1 MALTPL
7 VGLPTDRK
15 LIGPHPFLAA
25 GEKYVRAVVD
35 GADAIPVL
43 MPSLQPAPD
52 PDTWLSR
59 LDGLLLTGAVSNI
72 EPHHYSDE
80 PSWEGNLHDPARDAN
95 TLALAPRAIAMGLP
109 VLAICR
115 GLQEV
120 NVALGGR
127 LHQKVHEVPGMMD
140 HRENLEDP
148 LDAQY
153 GPAHDIDLVPGGLL
167 ASLAGTSRVRVN
179 SLHGQG
185 IARLGEGLVAEARA
199 PDGLV
204 EAFRGTGPGFLL
216 GVQWHPEWQVS
227 SNPFYLAIFRAFGD
241 ACRAWAERRAA
252 TPAPDRTRTT
262 A

>member
-15 LIGPHPFLAA
+15 LIGPHPFLAT
-25 GEKYVRAVVD
+25 GEKYVRAVVE
-35 GADAIPVL
+35 GAGATPVL
-43 MPSLQPAPD
+43 LPSLQPALD
-52 PDTWLSR
+52 PGDWLTR
-59 LDGLLLTGAVSNI
+59 LDGLLLTGATSNI

-80 PSWEGNLHDPARDAN
+80 PSWEGNLHDPARDAS
-95 TLALAPRAIAMGLP
+95 TLALVPRAIAMGLP

-127 LHQKVHEVPGMMD
+127 LHQKVHEVPGLQD
-140 HRENLEDP
+140 HREDP
-148 LDAQY
+148 TAPVEVQY
-153 GPAHDIDLVPGGLL
+153 GPAHEVALAPGGLL
-167 ASLAGTSRVRVN
+167 ASLAGASRARVN

-185 IARLGEGLVAEARA
+185 IARLADGMVVEATA

-216 GVQWHPEWQVS
+216 AVQWHPEWQVAR
-227 SNPFYLAIFRAFGD
+227 NPFYLAIFRAFGD
-241 ACRAWAERRAA
+241 ACRAWAASR
-252 TPAPDRTRTT
+252 TGSPAPDIRTY